1 MDMERKTTPNPS
13 NPDEGPAPR
22 VIAVAGPTGG
32 VGATLFAANLAIHLA
47 KKGRNVLLADLA
59 LTEAGCHL
67 AMGLPK
73 TERHLGTFVAKQATE
88 LHQAA
93 VPTPVGNL
101 ALLAGCPDLPEVA
114 NLAYLVK
121 QKILGGLRGAPFDFV
136 VVDAGAGTGAHTL
149 DFFLAGDH
157 SALVLQA
164 SPAGVE
170 PFYRFLRA
178 ALKRRLME
186 GLGRKRYQALAPHL
200 NPRSP
205 LSGFWDLPQTREED
219 LKAVDQALR
228 KHRFAFVQ
236 TGLQTEKDSRL
247 GAQLETLL
255 RRYFLLPVRFL
266 GALDWDREAAAAA
279 RNMEP
284 VAKAYPM
291 CPFSLSVEKVA
302 NLFLKEE
309 GETPT
314 VEGHLEPTPLE
325 EMDAYSLLSL
335 PFDASAKEIQQAY
348 QRHLEP
354 YLETCPLTAS
364 LYEKEEREA
373 IRELFEKAY
382 KTLITT
388 SLRQRYD
395 EELIAQGRMRPD
407 QRVAEYREP
416 SAPGDPPQTTAA
428 TGTEPPEDTATRQ
441 ARVLEALLQ
450 EIRTF
455 DGPSLKAVREAQG
468 VSVAEIVAETNIRSW
483 YIESIEAE
491 RFDALP
497 GLIYV
502 KGFVRQVALYLRL
515 DPERVL
521 RDYLPRYESW
531 LKRREPPP

>member
-1 MDMERKTTPNPS
+1 MATENVH
-13 NPDEGPAPR
+13 NLFAGEGALAPR

-32 VGATLFAANLAIHLA
+32 VGATLFAANLGIHLA
-47 KKGRNVLLADLA
+47 KKGRSVLLADLA

-67 AMGLPK
+67 ALGLSK
-73 TERHLGTFVAKQATE
+73 TEKHLGTLLAKQVAD
-88 LHQAA
+88 LKDAV
-93 VPTPVGNL
+93 VPTPVANL
-101 ALLAGCPDLPEVA
+101 SLLAGCPDLPEVA

-121 QKILGGLRGAPFDFV
+121 QKILGSLRTLPFDFV
-136 VVDAGAGTGAHTL
+136 IVDAGAGTGADTL
-149 DFFLAGDH
+149 DFFLAGDL
-157 SALVLQA
+157 SVMALQA
-164 SPAGVE
+164 TPAGVE

-178 ALKRRLME
+178 ALRRLLME
-186 GLGRKRYQALAPHL
+186 SLNRKRYQALAPLLDPH
-200 NPRSP
+200 SP
-205 LSGFWDLPQTREED
+205 LSGFWDLPETQQED
-219 LKAVDQALR
+219 LSAVEAEIR

-236 TGLQTEKDSRL
+236 TGLTSEKDSRL
-247 GAQLETLL
+247 GAQLETLV
-255 RRYFLLPVRFL
+255 RRYFLVPVRFL

-279 RNMEP
+279 RNLEP

-291 CPFSLSVEKVA
+291 GPYSLSVEKVA

-309 GETPT
+309 GESPAL
-314 VEGHLEPTPLE
+314 EGHLQPVPLE
-325 EMDAYSLLSL
+325 EMDAYSLLDL

-354 YLETCPLTAS
+354 YLENSPLTGS
-364 LYEKEEREA
+364 LYGKEEREA

-395 EELIAQGRMRPD
+395 EELIAQGKMRPD
-407 QRVAEYREP
+407 QRVAEYRDPSPPGESAHPAPVAGAEP
-416 SAPGDPPQTTAA
+416 V
-428 TGTEPPEDTATRQ
+428 EDTATRA
-441 ARVLEALLQ
+441 ARVLEAILQ

-455 DGPSLKAVREAQG
+455 DGPSLRAVREAQG

-502 KGFVRQVALYLRL
+502 KGFVRQVAQYLRL

-521 RDYLPRYESW
+521 RDYLPRYEAW
-531 LKRREPPP
+531 LRRREGAP